1 MQGVVFLGDRKL
13 EFMDFPD
20 PKPGPDEV
28 VLEIKASGMCGSDL
42 KFYRS
47 TGGASAL
54 GLGGDGSPVIAGH
67 EPCGDVVEIGKSVD
81 RRHAQVG
88 QRVMVHHYKGC
99 GVCSHCEDGWGQLC
113 REGIVVYGATGLG
126 KTHLLQGAALRALSD
141 QQSSM
146 YIDCCNAL
154 PEHVLESIEQ
164 LNWISI
170 DNVDAI
176 HDNQHDLV
184 FDLYNRAKQA
194 KVTMLVSG
202 SDLPSELDVMKDL
215 KTRLGLASIF
225 QLQPLDDELTMSVL
239 NNQMIDRNLSIDSK
253 VYEYLFKY
261 YSRDVKILLAAMD
274 DLDKAS
280 LQAKQSIT
288 IPFVKKILNV

>member
-1 MQGVVFLGDRKL
+1 MNQLGLPISLDSKMLLDNFLGNKQLLNFIAQLYVDKT
-13 EFMDFPD
+13 PA
-20 PKPGPDEV
+20 
-28 VLEIKASGMCGSDL
+28 EI
-42 KFYRS
+42 Y
-47 TGGASAL
+47 
-54 GLGGDGSPVIAGH
+54 
-67 EPCGDVVEIGKSVD
+67 
-81 RRHAQVG
+81 
-88 QRVMVHHYKGC
+88 
-99 GVCSHCEDGWGQLC
+99 
-113 REGIVVYGATGLG
+113 VYGATGLG
-126 KTHLLQGAALRALSD
+126 KTHLLQGAVLRALSD

-146 YIDCCNAL
+146 YIDCHNAL
-154 PEHVLESIEQ
+154 PEHVFESIEQ
-164 LNWISI
+164 LNWLSI

-194 KVTMLVSG
+194 KVTMLISG
-202 SDLPSELDVMKDL
+202 SKLPSELSVMKDL
-215 KTRLGLASIF
+215 KTRLGLATIF

-280 LQAKQSIT
+280 LQVKQSIT
-288 IPFVKKILNV
+288 IPFVKKTLNL